1 MPGSPHE
8 RRAYRL
14 YHCGDEGRLR
24 RGADHGARGNGHC
37 RLQCGGQRDRAR
49 SGSGTYR
56 LIPGERY
63 TWITTKQEFYH
74 AAGSFEAAAGLTVQ
88 ASEPDTTDRLSALAS
103 YSARN
108 PKNGVSYES
117 DVPFSAAQ
125 HRYTLTV
132 PDANSTFYLQA
143 TPTGRLCR
151 EGALPPPDDEH
162 RHERHAGG
170 NQRHGD
176 RRSREDRHGLR
187 PEPCGEPA
195 IPTP

>member
-1 MPGSPHE
+1 M
-8 RRAYRL
+8 RRAA
-14 YHCGDEGRLR
+14 LR
-24 RGADHGARGNGHC
+24 
-37 RLQCGGQRDRAR
+37 
-49 SGSGTYR
+49 
-56 LIPGERY
+56 P
-63 TWITTKQEFYH
+63 
-74 AAGSFEAAAGLTVQ
+74 AAGLTVQ

-143 TPTGRLCR
+143 TPTGGYAVKARYLR
-151 EGALPPPDDEH
+151 QTTKH

-176 RRSREDRHGLR
+176 RQSREDRHGLR
-187 PEPCGEPA
+187 PEPWRRAA